1 MKRTTKKIIL
11 LILLL
16 LGFVIISY
24 YPRLTIVTGFSAK
37 SVASGIF
44 FADRSQESIEKGDN
58 DFSLLPFSENQVNAA
73 ERTVRSSII
82 GLKDRKAIFMD
93 GLGATLLPE
102 NPTREG
108 NKLIPKRNFI
118 KPDLPFPFGDL
129 PQKDTIFAEI
139 DQVKLKTAID
149 HAFDTGEERIKG
161 TRSVIVVYKD
171 QIIGEKYADGF
182 DHLTPILGWSMTKS
196 ITATIYGILQKK
208 GMVSIEDKTG
218 IEAWQNDSRS
228 EITYNDLLHMN
239 SGLEWDEDYADISDV
254 TSMLYESEEM
264 GKVQLEKPQ
273 IGKINESWNYSSG
286 TSNLLAGFLLQK
298 VFKDRQAYLDFWYAE
313 LIDKIGMHSALIETD
328 FVGNFVGSSY
338 AWATTRDW
346 AKFGLLYLHDGNWNG
361 EQIFD
366 PAWSEYVATP
376 TNGSN
381 GRYGAH
387 FWLNA
392 GGHFPDVPK
401 DMYSANGFQG
411 QTVAIIPSKDL
422 VIVRM
427 GLVEDPDFDF
437 NEFLSDI
444 INSIH

>member
-1 MKRTTKKIIL
+1 MIL
-11 LILLL
+11 LVLLL

-37 SVASGIF
+37 SVASGMF
-44 FADRSQESIEKGDN
+44 FANRTQESIEEGDN
-58 DFSLLPFSENQVNAA
+58 DFSLLPLSENEVNTKD
-73 ERTVRSSII
+73 RTVSSSIV
-82 GLKDRKAIFMD
+82 GLKDRKAIFTD

-102 NPTREG
+102 NPTRAG
-108 NKLIPKRNFI
+108 NKLIPNRKFI
-118 KPDLPFPFGDL
+118 KLDLPFPYGDL
-129 PQKDTIFAEI
+129 PQKDTVFAEV
-139 DQVKLKTAID
+139 DQVKLKAAID
-149 HAFDTGEERIKG
+149 NAFDKDEERIKG
-161 TRSVIVVYKD
+161 TRSVILVYKD

-182 DHLTPILGWSMTKS
+182 DENTPILGWSMTKS
-196 ITATIYGILQKK
+196 ITATIYGILQKN
-208 GMVSIEDKTG
+208 GQVNIYDKTG
-218 IEAWQNDSRS
+218 IKAWQNDSRS
-228 EITYNDLLHMN
+228 EITYNDLLQMN
-239 SGLEWDEDYADISDV
+239 SGLEWDEDYGDISDV
-254 TSMLYESEEM
+254 TSMLYKAEEM
-264 GKVQLEKPQ
+264 GRIQLEKPQ
-273 IGKINESWNYSSG
+273 TGKINESWNYSSG
-286 TSNLLAGFLLQK
+286 TSNLLAGYLLK
-298 VFKDRQAYLDFWYAE
+298 EIFKDHQTYLDFWYAE

-328 FVGNFVGSSY
+328 FLGNFVGSSY

-346 AKFGLLYLHDGNWNG
+346 AKFGLLYLHKGNWNG

-366 PAWSEYVATP
+366 PEWSKYVATP

-437 NEFLSDI
+437 NKFLSEV

>member
-37 SVASGIF
+37 SVASGMF

-171 QIIGEKYADGF
+171 QIIGEKYAEGF
-182 DHLTPILGWSMTKS
+182 DHHTPILGWSMTKS
-196 ITATIYGILQKK
+196 ITATIYGILQKN

>member
-37 SVASGIF
+37 SVASGMF

-118 KPDLPFPFGDL
+118 KPDLPFPYGVL
-129 PQKDTIFAEI
+129 PQKDTVFAEI

-149 HAFDTGEERIKG
+149 YAFDMGEERIKG

-171 QIIGEKYADGF
+171 QIIGEKYAEGF
-182 DHLTPILGWSMTKS
+182 DHHTPILGWSMTKS

-208 GMVSIEDKTG
+208 GMVNIEDKTG

>member
-1 MKRTTKKIIL
+1 MRRITKKIIL
-11 LILLL
+11 IVILLL
-16 LGFVIISY
+16 GYIIITY

-37 SVASGIF
+37 SVASGMF
-44 FADRSQESIEKGDN
+44 FANRSQESIEEGDN
-58 DFSLLPFSENQVNAA
+58 DFSLLPLSKNQVTLKD
-73 ERTVRSSII
+73 RTVSSSII
-82 GLKDRKAIFMD
+82 GLKDRKAVFMD

-108 NKLIPKRNFI
+108 NKLMPKRNLI
-118 KPDLPFPFGDL
+118 KRDLPYPYGDL
-129 PQKDTIFAEI
+129 PQKDTSFSEI
-139 DQVKLKTAID
+139 DKERLLAAID
-149 HAFDTGEERIKG
+149 NAFDKDEERIKG

-171 QIIGEKYADGF
+171 QIIGEKYVEGF
-182 DHLTPILGWSMTKS
+182 DENTPILGWSMTKS
-196 ITATIYGILQKK
+196 ITATIYGILQKMGK
-208 GMVSIEDKTG
+208 IDIYEKAG
-218 IEAWQNDSRS
+218 IGAWKNDSRS
-228 EITYNDLLHMN
+228 AITYNDLLHMN
-239 SGLEWDEDYADISDV
+239 SGLEWDEDYSDISDV
-254 TSMLYESEEM
+254 TSMLYEAEEM
-264 GKVQLEKPQ
+264 GIIQLGKPQ

-286 TSNLLAGFLLQK
+286 TSNLLAGYLLNEKFEDQ
-298 VFKDRQAYLDFWYAE
+298 QTYLDFWYAE

-346 AKFGLLYLHDGNWNG
+346 AKFGLLYLHNGNWNG

-366 PAWSEYVATP
+366 PEWSTYVATP

-437 NEFLSDI
+437 NSFLSEI
-444 INSIH
+444 INSIN

>member
-208 GMVSIEDKTG
+208 GMVNIEDKTG

>member
-37 SVASGIF
+37 SVASGMF

-118 KPDLPFPFGDL
+118 KPDLPFPYGVL
-129 PQKDTIFAEI
+129 PQKDTVFAEI

-149 HAFDTGEERIKG
+149 YAFDMGEERIKG